1 MTTGKISKYLKKEG
15 DQLNVGDIL
24 CEIDTDKASV
34 GYEIQEKGWV
44 AKIVK
49 HAGESGDVGEIIAIV
64 VDEKEDVSKFAD
76 WVQESAVK

>member
-49 HAGESGDVGEIIAIV
+49 HEGESGDVGEIIAIV

-76 WVQESAVK
+76 WVQESAVN